1 MHICIFRTSTD
12 PIERILYATASA
24 WARVPSSF
32 TSFPSHSACA
42 LHPLCPLCRP
52 GQPTPS
58 PCHSIVHH
66 TSRRRPLLHTRVL
79 GQRQRR
85 ARRAAQWPQNPPLRP
100 LLCTWDGPFP
110 QRQWSTHRQCWREA
124 GQRARRQTTMVQFTV
139 LLRTAI
145 KCMYHGSSSSRQ
157 TRPCYV
163 LLLQIALAQHQVP
176 RRATTLPESERG
188 IRSSTPHGQRA
199 HISNALWKGSNGLV
213 QPHLAFPF
221 VPLPDW
227 RFCVCCTMPWILQ
240 YRLTRQSLHVPA
252 RPFGGSFVWESS
264 S

>member
-12 PIERILYATASA
+12 PIEHILYATASA

-66 TSRRRPLLHTRVL
+66 TSRRRPLLHTHVL

-85 ARRAAQWPQNPPLRP
+85 ARRVAQWPQNPPLRP

-110 QRQWSTHRQCWREA
+110 RAFVADCLGSTSGAAARNNLA
-124 GQRARRQTTMVQFTV
+124 GVRAWHTKLNAPWPESSHLKRIVEGVKWACPASSCLPLCAPARLALLCVLHNALDPSVPFDTSVLACACTAFWGIFCLGELLLTSQAKFSSLLHPTCAAWTDSSQVASIFLPWTKTTHS
-139 LLRTAI
+139 
-145 KCMYHGSSSSRQ
+145 HGSS
-157 TRPCYV
+157 V
-163 LLLQIALAQHQVP
+163 ILVP
-176 RRATTLPESERG
+176 QLS
-188 IRSSTPHGQRA
+188 
-199 HISNALWKGSNGLV
+199 
-213 QPHLAFPF
+213 
-221 VPLPDW
+221 
-227 RFCVCCTMPWILQ
+227 
-240 YRLTRQSLHVPA
+240 
-252 RPFGGSFVWESS
+252 
-264 S
+264 